1 MAGFGEK
8 DGFARWLELVKAE
21 AAKHGRVFAMW
32 SEEMPAR
39 DDARY
44 NDGLEVAE
52 LSGWLL
58 TPEEAEQHR
67 DLLGEIVFDFDTI
80 EPTPDAVR
88 IRWSMEGN
96 DLKIR
101 FDLWKDD
108 DYTPM
113 WE

>member
-1 MAGFGEK
+1 
-8 DGFARWLELVKAE
+8 
-21 AAKHGRVFAMW
+21 
-32 SEEMPAR
+32 MPAR

-58 TPEEAEQHR
+58 TPEEAERHK

-80 EPTPDAVR
+80 EPAPDAVR

-108 DYTPM
+108 DYTPI